1 MVRGINTRTTRRR
14 HTSRRSICR
23 PRCVVRAFTS
33 RDRSG
38 SRRRLRSGWPGGRSC
53 VANRRRSREG
63 GERGFNGDRGNAMRK
78 LTVAAVAAAAVLAAG
93 VGCST
98 LGRAAFEQPVV
109 HLRDVKVR
117 GLGLTGGSLDVLL
130 SVYNPNHYRLDATRL
145 TYKVALAG
153 DSVTLATGA
162 LDSRFSVQDR
172 DSTTVTIPASFTYS
186 GIGAAGKSILGTGAV
201 DYHVSGDVTVASTV
215 GNFTVPYSQT
225 GRFTTTGVAR

>member
-1 MVRGINTRTTRRR
+1 
-14 HTSRRSICR
+14 
-23 PRCVVRAFTS
+23 
-33 RDRSG
+33 
-38 SRRRLRSGWPGGRSC
+38 
-53 VANRRRSREG
+53 
-63 GERGFNGDRGNAMRK
+63 MRK
-78 LTVAAVAAAAVLAAG
+78 LAVAASVAAAVMLAAG
-93 VGCST
+93 VGCSS

-109 HLRDVKVR
+109 HLRDVRIR

-162 LDSRFSVQDR
+162 IDSRFTVQDR
-172 DSTTVTIPASFTYS
+172 DSTTVTIPVSFTYS
-186 GIGAAGKSILGTGAV
+186 GIGSAGRSILGTGAV
-201 DYHVSGDVTVASTV
+201 DYHVMGDVTVASTV